1 MAKNHKMT
9 KEEKLKLKQQ
19 GYLFELMCQEFKY
32 SGTQRFVAVNEYK
45 GFKVNAGREAQDGS
59 ITSIHTHWMT
69 QYLRAFQWGYFRE
82 ETMAINLRLG
92 VMPAAMQ
99 AGLSDWKK
107 KQLIASTKKLLRL
120 VVAGVEANVK
130 GFKYAYSGCIEFD
143 TLGKHEDAGLHLHAG
158 LIAHGLNSAD
168 AIKAAFY
175 EIRKHNKEFKD
186 AYLDFVPFDFHG
198 KTKRQADRDY
208 FTNRGLNIEG
218 KPDFL
223 KLDSD
228 VDYEYAI
235 FVFSYHC
242 KLKSKEQLMLNK
254 HQILTTSIPED
265 FMKHLAIAKQE
276 LIQQTRLKGK
286 RASNETLILKAA

>member
-1 MAKNHKMT
+1 MT

-19 GYLFELMCQEFKY
+19 GYFFELMCQEFKY

-45 GFKVNAGREAQDGS
+45 GFKVNAGREGLDGS
-59 ITSIHTHWMT
+59 MTSIHTHWMT
-69 QYLRAFQWGYFRE
+69 QYLRAFQWAYFRE
-82 ETMAINLRLG
+82 EMIAVNLRLG

-99 AGLSDWKK
+99 AGLTDWKK

-143 TLGKHEDAGLHLHAG
+143 SLGKHEDAGLHLHAG

-175 EIRKHNKEFKD
+175 DIRKAHKEFND

-198 KTKRQADRDY
+198 KTKRSADRDY
-208 FTNRGLNIEG
+208 FTNRGLKIEG
-218 KPDFL
+218 KPTYL
-223 KLDSD
+223 KLKTDAD
-228 VDYEYAI
+228 FEYAI

-242 KLKSKEQLMLNK
+242 KKMSKEQLMREG
-254 HQILTTSIPED
+254 HQILTTSIADD
-265 FMKHLAIAKQE
+265 FMKHLPIAKQE

>member
-1 MAKNHKMT
+1 MS
-9 KEEKLKLKQQ
+9 KEEKLQLKQQ

-32 SGTQRFVAVNEYK
+32 SGSQRFVAVSEFK
-45 GFKVNAGREAQDGS
+45 GFKVNAAREGQDGS

-69 QYLRAFQWGYFRE
+69 QYLRAFQWAYHRE
-82 ETMAINLRLG
+82 EMIAVNLRLG

-120 VVAGVEANVK
+120 VVAGVQAKVA
-130 GFKYAYSGCIEFD
+130 GFKSVYCGCIEFD
-143 TLGKHEDAGLHLHAG
+143 VLHKHEDAGLHLHAG

-175 EIRKHNKEFKD
+175 EIRNSHKEFKD

-198 KTKRQADRDY
+198 RTKRQADRDY
-208 FTNRGLNIEG
+208 FIGRGLKIEG
-218 KPDFL
+218 KPKYLNLRTDA
-223 KLDSD
+223 
-228 VDYEYAI
+228 DYEYAI

-242 KLKSKEQLMLNK
+242 KKMSKEQLMLQGN
-254 HQILTTSIPED
+254 QILISSIVDD
-265 FMKHLAIAKQE
+265 FTKNLHSDKKD
-276 LIQQTRLKGK
+276 LIQQTRLKMK
-286 RASNETLILKAA
+286 SAANEAKLLKAA

>member
-1 MAKNHKMT
+1 MAKSHKMT

-32 SGTQRFVAVNEYK
+32 SGSQRFVAVSDFK
-45 GFKVNAGREAQDGS
+45 GFKVNAAREGLDGS
-59 ITSIHTHWMT
+59 MTSIHTHWMT
-69 QYLRAFQWGYFRE
+69 QYLRAFQWAYFRE
-82 ETMAINLRLG
+82 EMIAVNLRLG

-120 VVAGVEANVK
+120 VVAGVESKVA
-130 GFKYAYSGCIEFD
+130 GFKSVYCGCIEFD
-143 TLGKHEDAGLHLHAG
+143 VLNKHEDAGLHLHAG

-175 EIRKHNKEFKD
+175 EIRKTRKEFKD

-198 KTKRQADRDY
+198 RTKTQADRDY
-208 FTNRGLNIEG
+208 FTSRGLNIQG
-218 KPDFL
+218 KPTYLDLKTDADF
-223 KLDSD
+223 
-228 VDYEYAI
+228 EYAI

-242 KLKSKEQLMLNK
+242 KKMSKEQLMLQGN
-254 HQILTTSIPED
+254 QILISSIED
-265 FMKHLAIAKQE
+265 DFCKHLDIEKQK
-276 LIQQTRLKGK
+276 LIKQTQLKMK
-286 RASNETLILKAA
+286 TAANEVKLLKVA

>member
-1 MAKNHKMT
+1 MAKNHKMS

-69 QYLRAFQWGYFRE
+69 QYLRAFQWAYHRE
-82 ETMAINLRLG
+82 EMMAINLRLG

-99 AGLSDWKK
+99 AGLSAWKK

-120 VVAGVEANVK
+120 VVAGVEANVA

-143 TLGKHEDAGLHLHAG
+143 SLGKHEDAGLHLHAG

-175 EIRKHNKEFKD
+175 DIRKAHKEFKD

-208 FTNRGLNIEG
+208 FTNRGLNIGG

-235 FVFSYHC
+235 FVLSYHC
-242 KLKSKEQLMLNK
+242 KKMSKEGSSQKTENK
-254 HQILTTSIPED
+254 
-265 FMKHLAIAKQE
+265 A
-276 LIQQTRLKGK
+276 R
-286 RASNETLILKAA
+286 

>member
-1 MAKNHKMT
+1 MT

-32 SGTQRFVAVNEYK
+32 SGTQRFVAVSEFK
-45 GFKVNAGREAQDGS
+45 GFKVNSGREAQDGS

-69 QYLRAFQWGYFRE
+69 QYLRALQWGYFRE

-99 AGLSDWKK
+99 AGLSAWKK

-242 KLKSKEQLMLNK
+242 KKMSKEQLMREG
-254 HQILTTSIPED
+254 HQILTTSIADD
-265 FMKHLAIAKQE
+265 FMKHLPIAKQE

>member
-1 MAKNHKMT
+1 MS

-19 GYLFELMCQEFKY
+19 GYLFNLMCQEFKY
-32 SGTQRFVAVNEYK
+32 SGTQRFVAVSEFK
-45 GFKVNAGREAQDGS
+45 GFKVNAAREGLDGS
-59 ITSIHTHWMT
+59 MTSIHTHWMT
-69 QYLRAFQWGYFRE
+69 QYLKMFQWAYHRE
-82 ETMAINLRLG
+82 QMIAVNLRLG
-92 VMPAAMQ
+92 VMPAEMQ

-120 VVAGVEANVK
+120 VVSGVESKVA
-130 GFKYAYSGCIEFD
+130 GFKSVYCGCIEFD
-143 TLGKHEDAGLHLHAG
+143 VLNKHEDAGLHLHAG

-175 EIRKHNKEFKD
+175 EIRKGNKEFKD
-186 AYLDFVPFDFHG
+186 AYLECVLFDFYG

-235 FVFSYHC
+235 FVLSYHC
-242 KLKSKEQLMLNK
+242 KKMSKEQLMLQGN
-254 HQILTTSIPED
+254 QILISSIVDD
-265 FMKHLAIAKQE
+265 FTKNLHSDKQE
-276 LIQQTRLKGK
+276 LIQQTRLKMK
-286 RASNETLILKAA
+286 SAANEMNLLKVA